1 MRTKHD
7 VVVAVLALVACAV
20 AFGLTFRFTS
30 TTPAAM
36 MSGMGAE
43 FFPRLVIAVMAVL
56 AICIGL
62 GIGNP
67 PSESPARIPGI
78 VWITVGVLALYVAAL
93 EILGMWVASFFLM
106 VGLGR
111 MWGERRW
118 LRLGLTAAGMLAVI
132 WLVFVKFLKGGFP
145 EAMIARLWS

>member
-1 MRTKHD
+1 MRKQD
-7 VVVAVLALVACAV
+7 LAVAAVALAACAV

-43 FFPRLVIAVMAVL
+43 FFPRLVIAVMALL
-56 AICIGL
+56 AICIAL

-67 PSESPARIPGI
+67 ASEPSAPIPPI
-78 VWITVGVLALYVAAL
+78 VWITAAILAAFVFAL
-93 EILGMWVASFFLM
+93 EILGMWIAAFVLM

-111 MWGERRW
+111 LWGEQ
-118 LRLGLTAAGMLAVI
+118 RLARLAVASAVMLLVI
-132 WLVFVKFLKGGFP
+132 WFVFVRLLKGGFP
-145 EAMIARLWS
+145 EGTIARLWS

>member
-1 MRTKHD
+1 MRKHD
-7 VVVAVLALVACAV
+7 LVVAAVALALCAF
-20 AFGLTFRFTS
+20 AFGLTFRFTT

-43 FFPRLVIAVMAVL
+43 FFPRIVIAAMALL

-67 PSESPARIPGI
+67 PSEDPARIPGI
-78 VWITVGVLALYVAAL
+78 VWITVGLLAVFVVAL
-93 EILGMWVASFFLM
+93 EILGMWVAAFVIM

-111 MWGERRW
+111 LWGEK
-118 LRLGLTAAGMLAVI
+118 RLGRLAISSALMLGVI
-132 WLVFVKFLKGGFP
+132 WFVFVRLLKGGFP
-145 EAMIARLWS
+145 EGILARLWS